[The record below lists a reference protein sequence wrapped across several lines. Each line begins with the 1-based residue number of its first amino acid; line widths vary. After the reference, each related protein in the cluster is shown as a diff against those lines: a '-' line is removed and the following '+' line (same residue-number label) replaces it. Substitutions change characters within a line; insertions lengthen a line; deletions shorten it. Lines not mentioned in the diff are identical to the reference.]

1 MALNT
6 QHQPARAASTPSWHC
21 ENADPLRAPWRRAA
35 ARGCPQVRPHRL
47 RGGKPRAQRN
57 RVARRG
63 RPLPARGERG
73 RQHAKLLWVG
83 PGLSEAA
90 SRAGRRLARG
100 THHLQDAGDALPVCL
115 HDVAAAVH
123 HALVP
128 LGRNVGGSVKHAA
141 AASPDPEGH
150 EPETRRR
157 ARLAAQSPVWGPP
170 AQARLG
176 PRGQSARRPERDRRD
191 AAHSP

>member
-1 MALNT
+1 MAPRCRPGL
-6 QHQPARAASTPSWHC
+6 
-21 ENADPLRAPWRRAA
+21 
-35 ARGCPQVRPHRL
+35 PQVRSHRL

-83 PGLSEAA
+83 PGPSEAA

-128 LGRNVGGSVKHAA
+128 LGRNVEAPLNTLLQHRLTPKDTSRKHDAERGSQRSLPCGGR
-141 AASPDPEGH
+141 PP
-150 EPETRRR
+150 RR
-157 ARLAAQSPVWGPP
+157 VWGPAGNRP
-170 AQARLG
+170 GDRKG
-176 PRGQSARRPERDRRD
+176 TEGTPRTRPETVRNRTPP
-191 AAHSP
+191 HVTLPCEGPHLPSKSCFP